1 VAAAY
6 CSSCGASVPPGSAA
20 CGACGHDVSRPAR
33 ATWTDANACPNCASL
48 LAAGAKFCRSCGE
61 RVAPEETSEA
71 PPAEA
76 APPPAAPA
84 ETAAPA
90 PADGS
95 PPPAAPAE
103 AAAPAPAPADGSP
116 PPATADGAP
125 APSPLGASH
134 PFAAFAPSGTPTPD
148 EPTGPPPVVPRASV
162 TPEPPPPPPPAPA
175 FFTYNALPPA
185 TPPVDTS
192 ALESELQ
199 APSPP
204 PPAPEA
210 PAAPPPAPPPTAAEP
225 VASPPPKPP
234 KSPKPP
240 RPPREPITRGAIV
253 AAVITA
259 VLLIGSGV
267 AVVLLRG
274 GDEPQPAAAKSTP
287 VAVEPEETARPKPTP
302 RSDADLR
309 RQVLALEGLMERSQE
324 GRAAAAKGDTK
335 AAIANR
341 SALLKDL
348 QALSAEV
355 KDAKLKAGLAS
366 FTAAIR
372 ESLRQ
377 NRECGNACPAAE
389 LEKVNDLKSET
400 VEALNPLLRKYAK
413 TTYRG
418 RDI

>member
-1 VAAAY
+1 M
-6 CSSCGASVPPGSAA
+6 
-20 CGACGHDVSRPAR
+20 
-33 ATWTDANACPNCASL
+33 
-48 LAAGAKFCRSCGE
+48 
-61 RVAPEETSEA
+61 
-71 PPAEA
+71 
-76 APPPAAPA
+76 
-84 ETAAPA
+84 
-90 PADGS
+90 
-95 PPPAAPAE
+95 
-103 AAAPAPAPADGSP
+103 
-116 PPATADGAP
+116 
-125 APSPLGASH
+125 
-134 PFAAFAPSGTPTPD
+134 
-148 EPTGPPPVVPRASV
+148 VPRASA

-185 TPPVDTS
+185 TPPVDTA

-210 PAAPPPAPPPTAAEP
+210 PAAPPPAPPPPTVAEP
-225 VASPPPKPP
+225 VATPPPKPP
-234 KSPKPP
+234 KPPKPP
-240 RPPREPITRGAIV
+240 REPVTRGAIV

-267 AVVLLRG
+267 AVLLLSG
-274 GDEPQPAAAKSTP
+274 GDEPKPAAARSTP
-287 VAVEPEETARPKPTP
+287 APPEPEETARPKPA
-302 RSDADLR
+302 RSDADLQ
-309 RQVLALEGLMERSQE
+309 RQVLALDGLMERSRE

-348 QALSAEV
+348 EGLGGQV
-355 KDAKLKAGLAS
+355 KDAKLKAGLTS

-377 NRECGNACPAAE
+377 NRECGDACPAAD
-389 LEKVNDLKSET
+389 LEKVNDLKRDT

-413 TTYRG
+413 TTYRS